1 MEPLPRART
10 SPEEGYGTFPHA
22 MSFLSRWRLKKSAGD
37 DESVY
42 VSERHGVRSLH
53 IGSDTVQSSMR
64 LTRPNDLELSYTR
77 SMMGFLLFAP
87 APQKV
92 LMIGLGGGSLAKFI
106 YHRLP
111 GTRVQA
117 VEVNPRVVAIARQ
130 SFHVPADGERFEVLV
145 ADGAAHVEREDV
157 FADVAL
163 IDGYEADAHVEELA
177 SPAFY
182 SACRQRLR
190 PGGVMV
196 VNLWGGDKLFYTL
209 TKRIE
214 DAFPAGTLCLP
225 AERPGNVAVFGF
237 ERSPG
242 PLEWS
247 ALEARARELEDAYG
261 LEFGKFVE
269 SLKKMNPHDAQY
281 LYP

>member
-1 MEPLPRART
+1 MNL
-10 SPEEGYGTFPHA
+10 
-22 MSFLSRWRLKKSAGD
+22 LSRWRLRKPATD

-64 LTRPNDLELSYTR
+64 LARPNDLELSYTR
-77 SMMGFLLFAP
+77 SMMVFLLFAP
-87 APQKV
+87 PPRKV
-92 LMIGLGGGSLAKFI
+92 LMVGLGGGSLAKFLF
-106 YHRLP
+106 HRFP
-111 GTRVQA
+111 YVSVQA

-130 SFHVPADGERFEVLV
+130 YFHVPPDDERFEVIV
-145 ADGAAHVEREDV
+145 ADGAQHVEREDV
-157 FADVAL
+157 KADVVL
-163 IDGYEADAHVEELA
+163 VDGYEADAHVEELA
-177 SPAFY
+177 TPAFY
-182 SACRQRLR
+182 AACRQRLN
-190 PGGVMV
+190 PGGVMS

-237 ERSPG
+237 ERNPG
-242 PLEWS
+242 PLAWTD
-247 ALEARARELEDAYG
+247 LEARAQTLETQYG
-261 LEFGKFVE
+261 LEFSRFVQ
-269 SLKKMNPHDAQY
+269 SLKKMNPHDARY

>member
-1 MEPLPRART
+1 
-10 SPEEGYGTFPHA
+10 
-22 MSFLSRWRLKKSAGD
+22 MSFLFRWRLKKLADD

-42 VSERHGVRSLH
+42 MSERHGVRSLH

-64 LTRPNDLELSYTR
+64 LARPNDLELSYTR
-77 SMMGFLLFAP
+77 SMMGCLLFVP
-87 APQKV
+87 RPSSV

-111 GTRVQA
+111 QARIQA
-117 VEVNPRVVAIARQ
+117 VEVNPRVVAIARRH
-130 SFHVPADGERFEVLV
+130 FHVPPDDERLEVLV

-157 FADVAL
+157 AAEVIL
-163 IDGYEADAHVEELA
+163 VDGYEADRHVEELA
-177 SPAFY
+177 TPEFY
-182 SACRQRLR
+182 SACRARLT
-190 PGGVMV
+190 PGGVMS

-214 DAFPAGTLCLP
+214 DAFPGGTLCLP
-225 AERPGNVAVFGF
+225 AERPGNVVVFGF
-237 ERSPG
+237 ERKPG
-242 PLEWS
+242 PLAWS
-247 ALEARARELEDAYG
+247 ALEERARDLEAEHG

-269 SLKKMNPHDAQY
+269 SLKKMNPHDAQN